1 MIDKLLNQVS
11 AYLSKQDQD
20 LIRRAYDFAKNAHTG
35 QFRESG
41 EEYLVHP
48 VALAYILADLQ
59 FDAVCI
65 SAALLHDV
73 VEDTKYTNEDI
84 KQNFGQEIADIV
96 DGLTKIS
103 KLEFRT
109 KQEEQ
114 AENFR
119 KMLIAMAKDIRVIFI
134 KLADR
139 LHNMRTIKYMPENKR
154 KEKAQETLDIYAP
167 LAHRLGIF
175 KIKWELE
182 DISFRYLNE
191 EAYYDIVNK
200 VTQNR
205 VQREAYINQFIEIL
219 KGKLKDTKID
229 FRIEGR
235 AKHFYSI
242 YKKLQRVG
250 NFEQIYDLLAVRI
263 LVEDIQSCYAILGV
277 VHTAFTP
284 LPGKFKD
291 YIAMPKPNMYQS
303 LHTTVMGP
311 MAKPVEVQIRTYEMH
326 KVAEYGIAAHWKYK
340 EGSKSKIEKNSFD
353 EKLAWL
359 RQVME
364 WNNEVDD
371 SGAFY
376 EMIKGDLFSDEV
388 YVFTPQGD
396 VKNLPAGSCP
406 LDFAY
411 RIHSDIGNKCVGAKI
426 NNKIVPV
433 SYKLKN
439 GDIVEILTSPNSKG
453 PSRDWLNIVQSS
465 NTKNKIRN
473 WFKKVEREEN
483 IVRGK
488 EIIEREIKRMGY
500 TSDKFSNQKYWDYV
514 IGKYNY
520 PNVAEMYSAIGYGGI
535 KAGQILRKIITD
547 FEEDFP
553 VKEKEIIKKTSEKN
567 HSSIEKAI
575 KIGGYSNMAVR
586 LAKCCNPVPGDDAIG
601 FITRGRGVTVHR
613 IDCVNILNMTDDE
626 RLINVEWQSNANA
639 SFSAKILVEGNDN
652 SGVLGDLARI
662 FSDEKIS
669 VHALNAKSGND
680 NIAYYDIVVEVKSRK
695 EVSDLITKIK
705 KLKNVIK
712 VTRL

>member
-11 AYLSKQDQD
+11 AYLNEQDRQ
-20 LIRRAYDFAKNAHTG
+20 LIKKAYEFAKEAHQG
-35 QFRESG
+35 QKRESG
-41 EEYLVHP
+41 EEYLIHP

-65 SAALLHDV
+65 SASLLHDV
-73 VEDTKYTNEDI
+73 IEDTKYTYDDI
-84 KQNFGQEIADIV
+84 AQQFGKEIADIV

-114 AENFR
+114 AENVR

-139 LHNMRTIKYMPENKR
+139 LHNMRTIKYLPENRR
-154 KEKAQETLDIYAP
+154 KQKAQETLDIYAP

-191 EAYYDIVNK
+191 DAYYDIVKK

-205 VQREAYINQFIEIL
+205 AQREAHINQFIEML
-219 KGKLKDTKID
+219 KSKLQDSGID
-229 FRIEGR
+229 YKIEGR

-242 YKKLQRVG
+242 YRKLQRVA
-250 NFEQIYDLLAVRI
+250 NFDQIYDLLAVRV
-263 LVEDIQSCYAILGV
+263 LVSDIQSCYAILGI
-277 VHTAFTP
+277 VHTAFAP
-284 LPGKFKD
+284 IPGKFKD

-311 MAKPVEVQIRTYEMH
+311 TGPIEVQIRTYEMH
-326 KVAEYGIAAHWKYK
+326 RVAEYGIAAHWKYK
-340 EGSKSKIEKNSFD
+340 EGSRAKHDSFD
-353 EKLAWL
+353 EKLVWL

-371 SGAFY
+371 SGVFY
-376 EMIKGDLFSDEV
+376 ELIKGDLFTDEV

-396 VKNLPAGSCP
+396 VINLPAGSCP
-406 LDFAY
+406 IDFAY

-439 GDIVEILTSPNSKG
+439 GDIVEILTSANSKG

-483 IVRGK
+483 IQRGK
-488 EIIEREIKRMGY
+488 EILEREIKRLGF
-500 TSDKFSNQKYWDYV
+500 TLDKFSNQKYWDYA
-514 IGKYNY
+514 ISKFNY
-520 PNVAEMYSAIGYGGI
+520 PNITEMYSAVGFGGI
-535 KAGQILRKIITD
+535 KAGLIIRKIMTD
-547 FEEDFP
+547 FAEDFP
-553 VKEKEIIKKTSEKN
+553 AKEIDIVKKTKSGSFN
-567 HSSIEKAI
+567 SMEKAI
-575 KIGGYSNMAVR
+575 KIGGHANMAVR
-586 LAKCCNPVPGDDAIG
+586 MAKCCNPVPGDDVIG

-613 IDCVNILNMTDDE
+613 IDCANIINIDEADDE
-626 RLINVEWQSNANA
+626 RLINVEWQMDANA
-639 SFSAKILVEGNDN
+639 SFFARILVEGVDN
-652 SGVLGDLARI
+652 TGALNELARI
-662 FSDEKIS
+662 FADEKIN
-669 VHALNAKSGND
+669 VHALNAKSGDD
-680 NIAYYDIVVEVKSRK
+680 NIAYYDINIEVKSKK
-695 EVSDLITKIK
+695 ELSDLIAKIK
-705 KLKNVIK
+705 KKKNILRI
-712 VTRL
+712 TRL

>member
-1 MIDKLLNQVS
+1 ML
-11 AYLSKQDQD
+11 
-20 LIRRAYDFAKNAHTG
+20 
-35 QFRESG
+35 
-41 EEYLVHP
+41 
-48 VALAYILADLQ
+48 
-59 FDAVCI
+59 
-65 SAALLHDV
+65 
-73 VEDTKYTNEDI
+73 
-84 KQNFGQEIADIV
+84 
-96 DGLTKIS
+96 KI
-103 KLEFRT
+103 
-109 KQEEQ
+109 
-114 AENFR
+114 
-119 KMLIAMAKDIRVIFI
+119 
-134 KLADR
+134 
-139 LHNMRTIKYMPENKR
+139 
-154 KEKAQETLDIYAP
+154 
-167 LAHRLGIF
+167 
-175 KIKWELE
+175 
-182 DISFRYLNE
+182 
-191 EAYYDIVNK
+191 
-200 VTQNR
+200 
-205 VQREAYINQFIEIL
+205 
-219 KGKLKDTKID
+219 KLKDTKID
-229 FRIEGR
+229 FKIEGR

-263 LVEDIQSCYAILGV
+263 LVDDIQSCYAILGV

-311 MAKPVEVQIRTYEMH
+311 MTRPVEVQIRTYEMH

-396 VKNLPAGSCP
+396 VINLPAGSCP

-465 NTKNKIRN
+465 NAKNKIRN

-483 IVRGK
+483 ILRGK
-488 EIIEREIKRMGY
+488 EITDREIKRMGY
-500 TSDKFSNQKYWDYV
+500 TSDKFNNPKYWDY
-514 IGKYNY
+514 IINKYNY
-520 PNVAEMYSAIGYGGI
+520 PNVSEMYSAVGYGGI
-535 KAGQILRKIITD
+535 KAGQILRKIVTD

-553 VKEKEIIKKTSEKN
+553 VKEKEIIKKTTQKS
-567 HSSIEKAI
+567 HSAIEKAI

-586 LAKCCNPVPGDDAIG
+586 LAKCCNPVPGDEAIG

-613 IDCVNILNMTDDE
+613 IDCVNIINMTDDE
-626 RLINVEWQSNANA
+626 RLINVEWQTNAEA

-669 VHALNAKSGND
+669 VHALNAKSGDND
-680 NIAYYDIVVEVKSRK
+680 IAYYDIVVEVKSRK
-695 EVSDLITKIK
+695 ELSDLITKIK